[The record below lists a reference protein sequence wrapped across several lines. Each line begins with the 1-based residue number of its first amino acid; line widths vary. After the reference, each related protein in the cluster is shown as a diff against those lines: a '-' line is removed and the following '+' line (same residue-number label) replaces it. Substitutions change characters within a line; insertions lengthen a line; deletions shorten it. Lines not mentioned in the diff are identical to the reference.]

1 LAQIYLREGDLE
13 RINGNYCPSI
23 EDYTSCLEILLQH
36 NNTKD
41 ENNIERNLDRK
52 IADTQFN
59 LGLTYLTSSSDL
71 QKQLAGDDGSGN
83 DPAAAGAAAAAA
95 TPTPNNSANAA
106 VLAKEHCEKGI
117 QQHVEC
123 AKTFCRILATLFGVE
138 PETIVSKARQQ
149 VASEKSDTAAAAST
163 PAGFKTTGLYDDDF
177 KSGTTAAIASQTLN
191 ALRMTVATMVSSH
204 LPSDTE
210 STDYVVSDIQQM
222 LDEIQETVD
231 ESERSQ
237 EGVFQA
243 AQIRVN
249 AQKQAAAL
257 SDASSGAAAA
267 FASVT
272 NANTGVTT
280 SIGFGPAPTSSI
292 SINDANA
299 DTKTAAA
306 KPMMV
311 VKKKKKRKDVG
322 DEDDSKPNAT
332 DDAKR
337 AKTA

>member
-13 RINGNYCPSI
+13 RINGNYSPSI

-71 QKQLAGDDGSGN
+71 QKQLAGDDGKGN
-83 DPAAAGAAAAAA
+83 DPAAAAAA
-95 TPTPNNSANAA
+95 PTPNNSANAA

-138 PETIVSKARQQ
+138 PETILLKARQQ
-149 VASEKSDTAAAAST
+149 VASEKSDTTAAASAL
-163 PAGFKTTGLYDDDF
+163 AGFKTTGLYDDDF

-204 LPSDTE
+204 PPSDTE

-257 SDASSGAAAA
+257 SDASSGGGAT
-267 FASVT
+267 FTSVT
-272 NANTGVTT
+272 NKDTGVIT
-280 SIGFGPAPTSSI
+280 SIGFGPASTSSI

-322 DEDDSKPNAT
+322 DGEDSKPNAT

>member
-13 RINGNYCPSI
+13 RINGNYSPSI

-41 ENNIERNLDRK
+41 ENNNERNLDRK

-71 QKQLAGDDGSGN
+71 QKQLAGDDGNGN
-83 DPAAAGAAAAAA
+83 DPASAGAAA
-95 TPTPNNSANAA
+95 TTPNNNVNAA

-138 PETIVSKARQQ
+138 PETILSKARQQ
-149 VASEKSDTAAAAST
+149 VVSEKSDTTTASASV

-177 KSGTTAAIASQTLN
+177 KSGTAAAIASQTLN
-191 ALRMTVATMVSSH
+191 ALRMAVATMVSSH
-204 LPSDTE
+204 PPSDTE

-257 SDASSGAAAA
+257 SDASSGGGAA

-272 NANTGVTT
+272 NEDTGVTT
-280 SIGFGPAPTSSI
+280 SIGFGPASTSSI

-299 DTKTAAA
+299 DTKIAAA

-322 DEDDSKPNAT
+322 GDGENSKPNDT
-332 DDAKR
+332 DDDVKR
-337 AKTA
+337 AKIA

>member
-13 RINGNYCPSI
+13 RINGNYSPSI

-41 ENNIERNLDRK
+41 ENDIERNLDRK

-71 QKQLAGDDGSGN
+71 QKQLAGDDGNGN
-83 DPAAAGAAAAAA
+83 DTAAAGAAAAAA
-95 TPTPNNSANAA
+95 PTPNNSANAA

-138 PETIVSKARQQ
+138 PETILSEARQQ
-149 VASEKSDTAAAAST
+149 VASEKSDTTTAASA

-204 LPSDTE
+204 PPSGTE

-257 SDASSGAAAA
+257 SDASSGGAAA

-272 NANTGVTT
+272 NEDTGVTT
-280 SIGFGPAPTSSI
+280 SIGFGPASTSSI

-299 DTKTAAA
+299 DTKTAAT

-322 DEDDSKPNAT
+322 DGEDSKLNAT